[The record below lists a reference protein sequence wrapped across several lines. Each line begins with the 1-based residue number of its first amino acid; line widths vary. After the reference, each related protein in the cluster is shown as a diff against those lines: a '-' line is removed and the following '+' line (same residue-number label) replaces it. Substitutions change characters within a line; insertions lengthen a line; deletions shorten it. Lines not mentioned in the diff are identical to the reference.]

1 MLTCRQKEADINLN
15 EAIDKKRLKHF
26 RALAKETALISKS
39 LTAMIETVGPKTSDF
54 GRIKSTG
61 KADGSEI
68 ERIVERLIALET
80 KYEKMIDCYT
90 EERTVIEAALKI
102 LKPNERAVIR
112 LYYFDCNTW
121 EQTAEQLHYSY
132 QHVHRLHGSALQKL
146 KGKTQIAGSE
156 KESI

>member
-1 MLTCRQKEADINLN
+1 MIET
-15 EAIDKKRLKHF
+15 IDKKRLKRF

-39 LTAMIETVGPKTSDF
+39 LTTMRETVGPKTSGF